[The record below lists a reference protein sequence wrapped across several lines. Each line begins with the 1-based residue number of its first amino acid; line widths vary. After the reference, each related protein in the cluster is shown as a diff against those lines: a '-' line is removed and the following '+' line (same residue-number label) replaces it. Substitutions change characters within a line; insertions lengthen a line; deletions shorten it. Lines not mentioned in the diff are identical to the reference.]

1 MFGYT
6 GKMLFANLT
15 TGELEDKIIPE
26 EWYRDFLGG
35 PALGAR
41 ILYEYMPGGCDVF
54 GEESMVGF
62 LAGPFS
68 GSNFFCGG
76 RYTVVSK
83 SPIYNGWN
91 DANAGGDFGPS
102 IKAAGYDGVFFN
114 GISEKPVY
122 IFIDSGKA
130 EIRDASAYWGLS
142 SGEFEEALK
151 RDLGIKYS
159 ASFIGPGG
167 EKLSPLA
174 CVMNDYHRAAGR
186 GGTGAVVGSKKLK
199 AVVCTGKLPVELADK
214 KAIIETN
221 KFLAE
226 FLKGHPMYANMR
238 TAGSSGAFMGNLM
251 SGDCCVQNYSV
262 SLEETG
268 KTPEEFSRLGSPK
281 LSEEFM
287 TEGYSCAAC
296 PMRCGAMVEIKEGKY
311 RTEGSIPV
319 ARPEYESCGWFGPG
333 IMNEDPEA
341 LIIMNHLC
349 NEAGLDTIHVGG
361 TLGWAVECFNKG
373 ILTKDD
379 LDGIEPYWGDSDA
392 AVELTKKICNV
403 EGCGKILAQ
412 GSRNAANHFGKGHEC
427 LVVANG
433 VEIAAHDPR
442 RAPGYIRTYQLDPTP
457 GRHTKGGLAKA
468 NDRMTPELRFNY
480 RITGYH
486 DVQEMCITEYINASG
501 LCIFTARVFPGNTI
515 YDVYKYVTGYEMG
528 LRELRF
534 FGLRSF
540 TMRWAFN
547 LREGL
552 RRDDFTVTDR
562 MAGRPPLKGGP
573 TAGITLDE
581 TRLGDNFY
589 NALGYY
595 QDGIPYLDMLQITGG
610 LECVIKD
617 LYPPQPPPP
626 PPPPPEKK

>member
-6 GKMLFANLT
+6 GKMLFVNLT
-15 TGELEDKIIPE
+15 TGVIEDKIIPE
-26 EWYRDFLGG
+26 DWYRDFIGG

-54 GEESMVGF
+54 GEESMFG
-62 LAGPFS
+62 LLPGPFS

-91 DANAGGDFGPS
+91 DASAGGDFGPS
-102 IKAAGYDGVFFN
+102 IKAAGYDGVFVN

-130 EIRDASAYWGLS
+130 EIRDAEQYWGLDCS
-142 SGEFEEALK
+142 DFEAALK
-151 RDLGIKYS
+151 RDLGVKYS
-159 ASFIGPGG
+159 ASYIGPGG

-186 GGTGAVVGSKKLK
+186 GGTGAVIGSKKLK
-199 AVVCTGKLPVELADK
+199 GVVCTGKQPVELADK
-214 KAIIETN
+214 QAVIDLN
-221 KFLAE
+221 KSLAE
-226 FLKGHPMYANMR
+226 FLKDHPMNANMR
-238 TAGSSGAFMGNLM
+238 SAGSTGAFFANLM
-251 SGDCCVQNYSV
+251 SGDTGVRNYSI
-262 SLEETG
+262 SLEEAG
-268 KTPEEFSRLGSPK
+268 KTQDDYARIGAPSINDEYK
-281 LSEEFM
+281 DKN
-287 TEGYSCAAC
+287 YSCASC
-296 PMRCGAMVEIKEGKY
+296 PMSCGATVKIKDGKY
-311 RTEGSIPV
+311 ATDDSCPV
-319 ARPEYESCGWFGPG
+319 GRPEYESLGWFGPG
-333 IMNEDPEA
+333 ILNEDPEA

-361 TLGWAVECFNKG
+361 TLGWALECFNEG
-373 ILTKDD
+373 LLTKDD
-379 LDGIEPYWGDSDA
+379 LDGIEPVYGDPDA
-392 AVELTKKICNV
+392 AVELTKKICSL

-412 GSRNAANHFGKGHEC
+412 GSQRAADHFGKGHEF
-427 LVVANG
+427 LFVANG

-468 NDRMTPELRFNY
+468 NDRMSKELRYNY

-486 DVQEMCITEYINASG
+486 DVQEMCVTEYINASG

-515 YDVYKYVTGYEMG
+515 YDAYKHITGLDMG
-528 LRELRF
+528 IRELRF
-534 FGLRSF
+534 FGMRSF

-552 RRDDFTVTDR
+552 RREDFTVTDR
-562 MAGRPPLKGGP
+562 MCGRPPLKGGP
-573 TAGITLDE
+573 TAGVTLDE
-581 TRLGDNFY
+581 ERLGDNFY
-589 NALGYY
+589 NALGFY
-595 QDGIPYLDMLQITGG
+595 QDGTPYLDMLQITGG
-610 LECVIKD
+610 LECVIRD
-617 LYPPQPPPP
+617 LYPPA
-626 PPPPPEKK
+626 

>member
-6 GKMLFANLT
+6 GKMLFANLS
-15 TGELEDKIIPE
+15 TGELEDKYIPE
-26 EWYRDFLGG
+26 EWYRDFIGG

-41 ILYEYMPGGCDVF
+41 ILYEYMPGGCDIF
-54 GEESMVGF
+54 GEDSMVGF
-62 LAGPFS
+62 IPGPFS

-102 IKAAGYDGVFFN
+102 IKAAGYDGVFVK
-114 GISEKPVY
+114 GIALNPVY

-130 EIRDASAYWGLS
+130 EIRDASEYWGLS
-142 SGEFEEALK
+142 CGQFEEALK

-186 GGTGAVVGSKKLK
+186 GGTGAVIGSKKLK
-199 AVVCTGKLPVELADK
+199 GVVCTGKLPLEFADK
-214 KAIIETN
+214 QAIIDLN

-226 FLKGHPMYANMR
+226 FLKDHPMYANMR
-238 TAGSSGAFMGNLM
+238 TSGSTGAFIPNLM
-251 SGDCCVQNYSV
+251 SGDTCVKNYSV

-268 KTPEEFSRLGSPK
+268 KTQEDFSRVGAPK
-281 LSEEFM
+281 INDEYM
-287 TEGYSCAAC
+287 DEGYSCASC
-296 PMRCGAMVEIKEGKY
+296 PMRCGATVNIEEGKY
-311 RTEGSIPV
+311 KTEGSIPV
-319 ARPEYESCGWFGPG
+319 ARPEYESLGWFGPG

-341 LIIMNHLC
+341 LIAMNHMC

-361 TLGWAVECFNKG
+361 TLAWAIECFNEG
-373 ILTKDD
+373 VLTKDE
-379 LDGIEPYWGDSDA
+379 LDGIEPFWGDSDA
-392 AVELTKKICNV
+392 AVALTKKICDV
-403 EGCGKILAQ
+403 EGCGEILAQ
-412 GSRNAANHFGKGHEC
+412 GSRNAANHYGKGHDF
-427 LVVANG
+427 LFVASG

-468 NDRMTPELRFNY
+468 NDRMTKELRFNY

-515 YDVYKYVTGYEMG
+515 YDVYKFITGHDMG
-528 LRELRF
+528 MRDLRF
-534 FGLRSF
+534 FGMRSF

-552 RRDDFTVTDR
+552 RRDDFTVTGR
-562 MAGRPPLKGGP
+562 MVGNPPLKGGP

-581 TRLGDNFY
+581 VRLGDNFY

-595 QDGIPYLDMLQITGG
+595 QDGTPYLDMLQITGG
-610 LECVIKD
+610 LECVLKD
-617 LYPPQPPPP
+617 LYPP
-626 PPPPPEKK
+626 PPEDK